1 MSFGQNLQFLR
12 RMRNQMTQEE
22 LAEKLDVSRQTIS
35 KWELDAAW
43 PEMEKLLDICKLFSC
58 TLDELVRSSMIIS
71 DESFS
76 NLRTEWVEPLRFIR
90 YAVVSA
96 EPEEDAIRHVREWAK
111 QLGIDQGQI
120 IGWDFPVLSQEQ
132 INVYNM
138 HGYAAALLLPEN
150 ITPDLPSAQVVCQSR
165 QKYIAITIREPH
177 IAPFRLIPNAYKA
190 LNAYMHANGLSHDE
204 HKGILPCFEKEYT
217 RDGRNWMDVYIAI
230 K

>member
-43 PEMEKLLDICKLFSC
+43 PEMEKLLDICRLFSC
-58 TLDELVRSSMIIS
+58 TLDELVRSSMAIS
-71 DESFS
+71 DEAFS
-76 NLRTEWVEPLRFIR
+76 NMRTEWVEPLRFIR
-90 YAVVSA
+90 YAVVSS
-96 EPEEDAIRHVREWAK
+96 EPEEDAISHVRRWAGR
-111 QLGIDQGQI
+111 LGLDQPQI

-138 HGYAAALLLPEN
+138 HGYAAALLLPEG
-150 ITPDLPSAQVVCQSR
+150 ITPDLPAAEVVCQPR

-177 IAPFRLIPNAYKA
+177 AAPFRLIPNAYKA
-190 LNAYMHANGLSHDE
+190 LNAYMHANALTHDE

-217 RDGRNWMDVYIAI
+217 RDGREWMDVYIAI